1 MTAAAVTYLV
11 ACLGIGL
18 YVSWVWTRQR
28 RLSRRLRELHA
39 YLEPEPTQGE
49 VQSKAA

>member
-1 MTAAAVTYLV
+1 MTTATVTYLI

-18 YVSWVWTRQR
+18 YVTWFWTRQR
-28 RLSRRLRELHA
+28 RLSRRLRQLQA
-39 YLEPEPTQGE
+39 YLEPEPVQEE

>member
-1 MTAAAVTYLV
+1 MTAAAVAYLV

-39 YLEPEPTQGE
+39 YLEPEPTQEE
-49 VQSKAA
+49 VRSKAA

>member
-1 MTAAAVTYLV
+1 MTAAAVAYLV

-28 RLSRRLRELHA
+28 RLSRRLRELQA
-39 YLEPEPTQGE
+39 YLEPEPTQEE

>member
-1 MTAAAVTYLV
+1 MTAAVVAYFV

-39 YLEPEPTQGE
+39 YLEPERTQE
-49 VQSKAA
+49 EMQSKAA